1 MADETERVA
10 VSDLE
15 ELIEQLPGVL
25 RCQVVTN
32 DWGGIE
38 AVHVLSSLERS
49 PKQTVRDIESALLA
63 RWHLRVD
70 RKKISVAQVA
80 AGRPQGGEAPRLRVA
95 GWEVE
100 HDAARGR
107 VTATVLLAAAEG
119 ETVIRGEYRG
129 AYIPSQQ
136 PLP

>member
-1 MADETERVA
+1 MTTSRRLAASATTA
-10 VSDLE
+10 TA
-15 ELIEQLPGVL
+15 G
-25 RCQVVTN
+25 T
-32 DWGGIE
+32 
-38 AVHVLSSLERS
+38 RS
-49 PKQTVRDIESALLA
+49 TTS
-63 RWHLRVD
+63 
-70 RKKISVAQVA
+70 
-80 AGRPQGGEAPRLRVA
+80 RVA